1 MEQKPKLELPV
12 NVPTQIRLLNDK
24 CIEGSSQYGVYHL
37 YNIVNGDGQTEYS
50 LFAQD
55 ELHKQLKLFK
65 KNDELLVTK
74 LAASRD
80 GKIVVTWEVK
90 KIGGNEVAAKPTVT
104 EVTNE
109 QNTQDD
115 FYYTAMEKS
124 FDEAVRL
131 QQKFNGMANVN
142 QIAITLFIQ
151 RTKGNH
157 SFTGG

>member
-37 YNIVNGDGQTEYS
+37 YNIVNGDGTTEYS

-65 KNDELLVTK
+65 KNDKLLVTK

-80 GKIVVTWEVK
+80 GKIVVSWEVK
-90 KIGGNEVAAKPTVT
+90 KIAEPVVDKPKDDLISQHDYFYNE
-104 EVTNE
+104 
-109 QNTQDD
+109 
-115 FYYTAMEKS
+115 MEKS
-124 FDEAVRL
+124 FDDALRI
-131 QQKFNGMANVN
+131 QNKFNGMCDVN
-142 QIAITLFIQ
+142 RIALTLFIS
-151 RTKGNH
+151 RSKLN
-157 SFTGG
+157 SNLIGG

>member
-24 CIEGSSQYGVYHL
+24 CIEGSAQYGVYHL
-37 YNIVNGDGQTEYS
+37 YNIVNGDKTTEYS

-90 KIGGNEVAAKPTVT
+90 KIGGNEVAQQPKVT

-109 QNTQDD
+109 NNSQDD
-115 FYYTAMEKS
+115 FYYSVMEKS
-124 FDEAVRL
+124 FEDALRI
-131 QQKFNGMANVN
+131 QNKFNGMANVN
-142 QIAITLFIQ
+142 QLAVTIYISRLKQ
-151 RTKGNH
+151 NN
-157 SFTGG
+157 SFAGG